1 MTTEKIPLMDL
12 KKQHQAI
19 MTEIKAKVENI
30 FTECSFIGGPE
41 KDLFEKEFATLMGS
55 KHCIGVA
62 NGTDA
67 LFLIM
72 KAVGI
77 GKGDKVVTVANSFIA
92 SSETISAT
100 GATPVFVDADA
111 ETYLVDL
118 NKYEEILKS
127 NVNNGTI
134 KAAIMVHLYGQIIDM
149 PKLLEISNRY
159 NVKIIEDCAQSHLAS
174 INGKKSGT
182 WGIAGSYSFYPGKN
196 LGAAGDAGAIVCD
209 DDELTQKIRM
219 YANHGR
225 IDKYNHVMEG
235 YNSRL
240 DTLQAAVLRIK
251 MKHIE
256 KWTELRKEKATVYD
270 ELLTGLAEVT
280 KPKLPAK
287 ERHVFHLYTI
297 LVKNRDQIVKYMKE
311 QGIEVGVHYPIML
324 PALKAYDY
332 LNLNANDFPV
342 ANRLQHEVMSLPL
355 YPEITIEQQRRVVE
369 TLKKAVGSSK

>member
-1 MTTEKIPLMDL
+1 MTSEKIPLMDL
-12 KKQHQAI
+12 KKQHQSI
-19 MTEIKAKVENI
+19 MPEIKAKVESI

-41 KDLFEKEFATLMGS
+41 KELFEKEFATLMGS
-55 KHCIGVA
+55 KHCVGVA

-72 KAVGI
+72 KALGI
-77 GKGDKVVTVANSFIA
+77 GHGDKVLTVANSFIS

-100 GATPVFVDADA
+100 GATPVFVDVDP

-127 NVNNGTI
+127 SAHDGKI

-174 INGKKSGT
+174 IGGKKSGT
-182 WGIAGSYSFYPGKN
+182 WGVAGSFSFYPGKN

-240 DTLQAAVLRIK
+240 DSLQAAVLRIK

-256 KWTELRKEKATVYD
+256 KWTELRQEKAAIYD
-270 ELLTGLAEVT
+270 ELLTGLSEVT

-287 ERHVFHLYTI
+287 ERHVFHLYTV
-297 LVKNRDQIVKYMKE
+297 LVKNRDQVLKYLKD
-311 QGIEVGVHYPIML
+311 QGIEASVHYPIML

-332 LNLNANDFPV
+332 LNLNLNDFPV
-342 ANRLQHEVMSLPL
+342 AGRLQNEVMSLPL
-355 YPEITIEQQRRVVE
+355 YPEITIEQQQRVVE
-369 TLKKAVGSSK
+369 TLKKAVDTFK